1 MVTHNGQPVNGVQIG
16 FKSRLVEGTTPV
28 VRPETSGPSDLR
40 PNWANGYYESIVDGD
55 AATAKDK
62 HLEIWLLNS
71 AGERISDYVHWDT
84 AGSTG
89 ACNTATINFTSP

>member
-1 MVTHNGQPVNGVQIG
+1 M
-16 FKSRLVEGTTPV
+16 EGTTPV